1 VLRRRL
7 LGIAFIAVLAGLIA
21 LSVLAYRKTFTPAT
35 WVTLRADRVG
45 MQLNAGADV
54 KLRGVIV
61 GEVRSVR
68 ADGTGAELA
77 LALDPA
83 QARRIPANISARLL
97 PKTLFG
103 ERYVELVAGTPS
115 TSATVRPGAVIPQD
129 RTAAAVEL
137 ERILDNTLPLLQAI
151 KPDRLA
157 TALGA
162 LAYALEGRG
171 DRLGGD
177 LVRADALLER
187 LNAEMPTIAEDV
199 RRLAD
204 VVSVYDGAA
213 DDILAILRD
222 VTVTATTVSEQR
234 VQLAGFLADT
244 TNLADTATAFL
255 NRHGDGLIRLGRV
268 SRPVLDL
275 LAVYSPEYPCVLR
288 GVVALQPRA
297 EEVFAGGSMHITLEI
312 TKDSGKYVAG
322 RDEPVYGAHNGPS
335 CRGLPDPAVPA
346 PETRLADGYDYGG
359 PRTPLAGAALA
370 APPDMGI
377 AGTAAERAVV
387 KPLVA
392 ATTGRSVDDVPDL
405 AVLLWGPLM
414 RGSVV
419 SVT

>member
-1 VLRRRL
+1 MLRRRL

-137 ERILDNTLPLLQAI
+137 ERILDNALPLLQAI

>member
-1 VLRRRL
+1 MLRRRL

-137 ERILDNTLPLLQAI
+137 ERILDNALPLLQAI

-244 TNLADTATAFL
+244 TNLAYTATAFL

>member
-1 VLRRRL
+1 
-7 LGIAFIAVLAGLIA
+7 
-21 LSVLAYRKTFTPAT
+21 
-35 WVTLRADRVG
+35 
-45 MQLNAGADV
+45 
-54 KLRGVIV
+54 
-61 GEVRSVR
+61 
-68 ADGTGAELA
+68 
-77 LALDPA
+77 
-83 QARRIPANISARLL
+83 
-97 PKTLFG
+97 
-103 ERYVELVAGTPS
+103 
-115 TSATVRPGAVIPQD
+115 
-129 RTAAAVEL
+129 
-137 ERILDNTLPLLQAI
+137 
-151 KPDRLA
+151 
-157 TALGA
+157 LGA

-222 VTVTATTVSEQR
+222 ATVTATTVSEQR

-244 TNLADTATAFL
+244 TDLADTATAFL
-255 NRHGDGLIRLGRV
+255 NRHGDNLIRLGRV

-322 RDEPVYGAHNGPS
+322 RDDPVYAAHNGPN

-359 PRTPLAGAALA
+359 PRTPLAGVGLAGAALA
-370 APPDMGI
+370 GPPDMGI

-392 ATTGRSVDDVPDL
+392 AATGRSVDDVPDL

-419 SVT
+419 SAT

>member
-1 VLRRRL
+1 MLRRRL